1 MLLPLLLRIAR
12 LCMAASIF
20 DDCDLIW
27 FNPFIDLLFLAGM
40 TSPAPPNTR
49 QVRLQLL
56 ISVFYLRSFERVAFK
71 SGYSINKL
79 PHCKAWINMQQKKF
93 QQVRIIQDGSQLL
106 LLSLCLL
113 VLYHDLEHLWF
124 LSLFLFGLLT
134 HWKYVRTLSATNP
147 LLLCCVAL
155 LRKKFLL
162 EARDPGNNPQKILPK
177 SPKIIPKF
185 FPSGT
190 KMPALGSVGGV
201 RNRKMWSVFCRTNF
215 TFCRKNSGIL

>member
-1 MLLPLLLRIAR
+1 MVLTSMDNLCFMLLPLFLRIAR

-79 PHCKAWINMQQKKF
+79 PHCKAWINMQQQK
-93 QQVRIIQDGSQLL
+93 IPTSQNY
-106 LLSLCLL
+106 SG
-113 VLYHDLEHLWF
+113 WIPIAA
-124 LSLFLFGLLT
+124 SLFVFVSLVPWSG
-134 HWKYVRTLSATNP
+134 AP
-147 LLLCCVAL
+147 LIFVTFPFWIINALEIRSDTECNKSSFTLLCRTSEEKVSIGG
-155 LRKKFLL
+155 
-162 EARDPGNNPQKILPK
+162 ARPWQ
-177 SPKIIPKF
+177 
-185 FPSGT
+185 
-190 KMPALGSVGGV
+190 
-201 RNRKMWSVFCRTNF
+201 
-215 TFCRKNSGIL
+215 

>member
-1 MLLPLLLRIAR
+1 MDIPLINCHIA
-12 LCMAASIF
+12 
-20 DDCDLIW
+20 
-27 FNPFIDLLFLAGM
+27 
-40 TSPAPPNTR
+40 
-49 QVRLQLL
+49 
-56 ISVFYLRSFERVAFK
+56 
-71 SGYSINKL
+71 KL
-79 PHCKAWINMQQKKF
+79 ESTCNSKKF

-113 VLYHDLEHLWF
+113 VLYHDLE
-124 LSLFLFGLLT
+124 
-134 HWKYVRTLSATNP
+134 AP
-147 LLLCCVAL
+147 LIFVTFPFWIINALEIRSDTECNKSSFTLLC
-155 LRKKFLL
+155 RTSEEKFRL

-215 TFCRKNSGIL
+215 IFCRKNSSIL